1 MILNVHVPGAA
12 CYEIGEEIW
21 QHPLAEAIRVEA
33 ETIADYAGPEL
44 LPSPSQAQRAAL
56 RDRIATEMTPL
67 LTQVG
72 DVYTAPDGVVYSL
85 TDEPAL
91 DPSLSEG
98 TLSPL
103 SDPMPS
109 PVVQE
114 VLRFEDLPL
123 GSAATRRAIARWS
136 DGTESVALSWYGD
149 EILICEGD
157 LLGKTREQLRSLHFR
172 RGRDWLQS

>member
-1 MILNVHVPGAA
+1 MILNVHVPGAP
-12 CYEIGEEIW
+12 CYEIGDEIW
-21 QHPLAEAIRVEA
+21 QQPLGEAIRVEA

-56 RDRIATEMTPL
+56 RDRIAAEMTSR
-67 LTQVG
+67 LTEIG
-72 DVYTAPDGVVYSL
+72 DVYTAPDGVAYSL
-85 TDEPAL
+85 SDQPAL
-91 DPSLSEG
+91 DPSLCEG

-109 PVVQE
+109 PVVAA

-136 DGTESVALSWYGD
+136 DGTESVALSWYG
-149 EILICEGD
+149 
-157 LLGKTREQLRSLHFR
+157 
-172 RGRDWLQS
+172 

>member
-1 MILNVHVPGAA
+1 
-12 CYEIGEEIW
+12 
-21 QHPLAEAIRVEA
+21 
-33 ETIADYAGPEL
+33 
-44 LPSPSQAQRAAL
+44 
-56 RDRIATEMTPL
+56 MTSL

-98 TLSPL
+98 TLSPV

-136 DGTESVALSWYGD
+136 DGSESVALSWYGD
-149 EILICEGD
+149 EILSPVD
-157 LLGKTREQLRSLHFR
+157 HLGRQ
-172 RGRDWLQS
+172 

>member
-1 MILNVHVPGAA
+1 MILNVHVPGAS
-12 CYEIGEEIW
+12 CYAIGEEIW
-21 QHPLAEAIRVEA
+21 QQPLEAAISAEA

-44 LPSPSQAQRAAL
+44 LRSPSQAQRAAL
-56 RDRIATEMTPL
+56 RDRIAAEMTTL

-72 DVYTAPDGVVYSL
+72 DVYTAPDGVVCSL

-91 DPSLSEG
+91 DLRPCEG
-98 TLSPL
+98 TLSPM
-103 SDPMPS
+103 SAPMPS

-149 EILICEGD
+149 EILSPVD
-157 LLGKTREQLRSLHFR
+157 HV
-172 RGRDWLQS
+172 GRQ

>member
-1 MILNVHVPGAA
+1 MILNVHVPGVP

-21 QHPLAEAIRVEA
+21 EQPLAEAISAEA
-33 ETIADYAGPEL
+33 ETIAGYAGPEL

-56 RDRIATEMTPL
+56 CDRIAAEMTSL

-72 DVYTAPDGVVYSL
+72 DVYTAPDGVVCSL

-91 DPSLSEG
+91 DPSLYKG
-98 TLSPL
+98 TLSPV

-149 EILICEGD
+149 EILSPVD
-157 LLGKTREQLRSLHFR
+157 HV
-172 RGRDWLQS
+172 GRQ